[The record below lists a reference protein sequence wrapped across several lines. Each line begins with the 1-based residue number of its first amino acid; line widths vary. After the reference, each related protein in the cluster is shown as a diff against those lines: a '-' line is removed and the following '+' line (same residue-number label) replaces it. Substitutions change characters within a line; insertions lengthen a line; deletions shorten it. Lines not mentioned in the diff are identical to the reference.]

1 MKNSEGINFII
12 LTICPLN
19 KFHVPQKKKIYI
31 YIYMANKEL
40 IWPKINSTKI
50 RWIRRIKV

>member
-19 KFHVPQKKKIYI
+19 KFHVPQKKKKKNKKIIYGKQRVD
-31 YIYMANKEL
+31 MA
-40 IWPKINSTKI
+40 
-50 RWIRRIKV
+50 

>member
-19 KFHVPQKKKIYI
+19 KFHVPQKKKKIIIIIYGKQRVD
-31 YIYMANKEL
+31 MA
-40 IWPKINSTKI
+40 
-50 RWIRRIKV
+50 

>member
-19 KFHVPQKKKIYI
+19 KFHVPQKKKKIIIIYGKQRVD
-31 YIYMANKEL
+31 MA
-40 IWPKINSTKI
+40 
-50 RWIRRIKV
+50 